1 MDEIGSILR
10 EAREA
15 RGFTIEE
22 AQAATRISGKY
33 LRALEE
39 GAYERLPT
47 PVHVRGFLKNYARYL
62 ALDPEPLLERYE
74 ASRYNQPVPIPTGRV
89 EDISPDTPLP
99 GRVDQPF
106 FNPVNVDL
114 NASTGGG
121 GTESTL
127 RLFIIVALIVA
138 IILAATRFVPLLLG
152 RGDGQE
158 VMTNAIQSLLEDEAE
173 PGATP
178 AGSDTGTSP
187 EESLDP
193 NITPQPI
200 VPTGRN
206 NPGADIS
213 TPALP
218 TPTRPLLPAVMEVV
232 RLRLDITERTWV
244 RVTIDG
250 NVVLEGQVKL
260 GDGPYEWEALQ
271 EATLLTGN
279 GAGVFVTI
287 NGIELGRLAGRGEV
301 WEESWSASGSN

>member
-22 AQAATRISGKY
+22 AQEATRINGRY
-33 LRALEE
+33 LRALED

-62 ALDPEPLLERYE
+62 SLDSEPLLERYG
-74 ASRYNQPVPIPTGRV
+74 ASRNNQPVPIPTGRV
-89 EDISPDTPLP
+89 ADITPDQPLP
-99 GRVDQPF
+99 GREDQPF

-114 NASTGGG
+114 DASTGGG

-127 RLFIIVALIVA
+127 RLFIIVALVVA
-138 IILAATRFVPLLLG
+138 IILAATRFVPLLMG
-152 RGDGQE
+152 RGDGQD
-158 VMTNAIQSLLEDEAE
+158 VMTNAIQGLLENGLE
-173 PGATP
+173 PEATP
-178 AGSDTGTSP
+178 AGTEGEVMP

-193 NITPQPI
+193 NVTPQPI

-206 NPGADIS
+206 NPGID
-213 TPALP
+213 TPAPP
-218 TPTRPLLPAVMEVV
+218 TPTRPPLPAVMEVV
-232 RLRLDITERTWV
+232 NLRLDITERTWL

-260 GDGPYEWEALQ
+260 GDGPYEWEALE

-279 GAGVFVTI
+279 GAGVFVSI

-301 WEESWSASGSN
+301 WEETWRASGSN

>member
-22 AQAATRISGKY
+22 AQAATRISGRF

-62 ALDPEPLLERYE
+62 SLDPEPLLERYD
-74 ASRYNQPVPIPTGRV
+74 ASRNNQPVPVPTGRV
-89 EDISPDTPLP
+89 EDITPDKPLP

-127 RLFIIVALIVA
+127 RVFIIVALIVA
-138 IILAATRFVPLLLG
+138 VILAATRFVPLLMG

-158 VMTNAIQSLLEDEAE
+158 VMTNAIQSLLEDEVE
-173 PGATP
+173 PGTTP
-178 AGSDTGTSP
+178 AGSDAATSAG
-187 EESLDP
+187 ESLDP

-206 NPGADIS
+206 NAGAAIS

-218 TPTRPLLPAVMEVV
+218 TPTRPSLPAVMETV
-232 RLRLDITERTWV
+232 RLRMDITERTWL
-244 RVTIDG
+244 RVTVDG
-250 NVVLEGQVKL
+250 EVVLEGQVKL
-260 GDGPYEWEALQ
+260 GDGPYEWEALE

-301 WEESWSASGSN
+301 WEETWRASGSN

>member
-22 AQAATRISGKY
+22 AQDATRINGKY
-33 LRALEE
+33 LRALED
-39 GAYERLPT
+39 GAYDRLPT
-47 PVHVRGFLKNYARYL
+47 PVHVRGFLKNYARFL
-62 ALDPEPLLERYE
+62 SLDAEPLLERYE
-74 ASRYNQPVPIPTGRV
+74 ASRNNQPVPIPTGRMQ
-89 EDISPDTPLP
+89 EITADTPLP
-99 GRVDQPF
+99 GRDDQPF

-114 NASTGGG
+114 DASTERGP
-121 GTESTL
+121 ESAL

-152 RGDGQE
+152 RGDGQD
-158 VMTNAIQSLLEDEAE
+158 VMTDAIQSLLENGLE
-173 PGATP
+173 PAATL
-178 AGSDTGTSP
+178 TGTEGEM

-193 NITPQPI
+193 NVTPQPI

-206 NPGADIS
+206 NPGAAVP

-218 TPTRPLLPAVMEVV
+218 TPTRPPLPAVMEVV

-250 NVVLEGQVKL
+250 QVVLEGQVKL
-260 GDGPYEWEALQ
+260 GDGPYEWEAAQ

-301 WEESWSASGSN
+301 WEETWQASGSN